1 MAERKGQQC
10 LLMSERIS
18 RSCDWFSGAS
28 EEDAGAHVTSRLA
41 NGNLERIRPLF
52 SNL

>member
-1 MAERKGQQC
+1 MAERKGQQR

-18 RSCDWFSGAS
+18 CGCDGLSGAS
-28 EEDAGAHVTSRLA
+28 EEDAGAHFTCRLA
-41 NGNLERIRPLF
+41 DGNMERIRLLS